1 MDPMTRLTLRLVAA
15 ALAGIACT
23 ALAPPPTGTLT
34 IHITNVRNAKGEVLV
49 EVCPKAKFLQDDCPF
64 SGSAPAQIGT
74 TVVTVPGIPADDY
87 AVQAFHDENRNRR
100 VDRVLFGIP
109 KEGVGFSNDA
119 PIRMSPP
126 KWNDAVVRF
135 GGDQTIQ
142 FKMRYF
148 LGGSG
153 PGAH

>member
-1 MDPMTRLTLRLVAA
+1 MTRPTPRIVVA

-23 ALAPPPTGTLT
+23 ALAPPPPSGTLT
-34 IHITNVRNAKGEVLV
+34 IRVTNVRNAKGEVHV
-49 EVCPKAKFLQDDCPF
+49 ELCPRAKFLKDDCPF
-64 SGSAPAQIGT
+64 AGSAPAQIGT
-74 TVVTVPGIPADDY
+74 TVISVPGVPADDY

-126 KWNDAVVRF
+126 KWEDAVVRF

-142 FKMRYF
+142 LKMRYF